1 MKKNTTMSSVT
12 RELRSELIYAAAAA
26 NAWLRGMSV
35 PTVALHYRYEPI
47 TAVHFIRRCCEEYGQ
62 VNVEPFVPAN
72 VLACAVRN
80 DVVRTHPLR
89 RGAPPWPCVVQSLM
103 ASRQVESRR
112 RADCL

>member
-1 MKKNTTMSSVT
+1 MSSVP
-12 RELRSELIYAAAAA
+12 RQLRSELIYAAAAA

-35 PTVALHYRYEPI
+35 PKVALHYRYEPI
-47 TAVHFIRRCCEEYGQ
+47 TAVHFIRRCCDVYRE

-89 RGAPPWPCVVQSLM
+89 RDAPPPAVRCRIVG
-103 ASRQVESRR
+103 
-112 RADCL
+112 